1 MKKVFVIFCVFVLFL
16 SQALAKTSKPKKF
29 CKYGYRIEY
38 KADGTPSYVK
48 YLDSSLVL
56 AEQYFPWGVCFLKPD
71 FLSSKRSQ
79 TSSREDE
86 WTRDAM
92 RAWNIKYENYKYNR
106 WGSYDVM
113 NIPAGPLFVESCNR
127 NKYNIIY
134 PKKEELYDPANGE
147 DTIAYYK
154 PYDYWWD
161 FVTFYGVIAMD
172 SNTRWN
178 RAHFVNVMV
187 HELGHALG
195 IPHAPK
201 GSSEFMIAKG
211 FGCDDYNTTDIC
223 EFTDYDWVVF
233 LDPYD
238 PPTKEYNNKMRR
250 MISKQEFELYEACY
264 WDPTRYCP

>member
-1 MKKVFVIFCVFVLFL
+1 MKTTLIIFCVFVLL
-16 SQALAKTSKPKKF
+16 SSQALAKTNNPKDVLRCSYDAKGLYKRELTILKP
-29 CKYGYRIEY
+29 
-38 KADGTPSYVK
+38 
-48 YLDSSLVL
+48 
-56 AEQYFPWGVCFLKPD
+56 QYFPWGVCVHHHDHLN
-71 FLSSKRSQ
+71 R
-79 TSSREDE
+79 DE
-86 WTRDAM
+86 RDWTREAM
-92 RAWNIKYENYKYNR
+92 QIWNTKYENYKYNQ
-106 WGSYDVM
+106 WGLGYVSG
-113 NIPAGPLFVESCNR
+113 IPEGSLFVESCNR

-178 RAHFVNVMV
+178 REHFINVMV

-211 FGCDDYNTTDIC
+211 FGCDEYDDNIC

-233 LDPYD
+233 LDPYN
-238 PPTKEYNNKMRR
+238 PANAETRAN
-250 MISKQEFELYEACY
+250 YEARMELEDKRILEMLNMGYTPQRFYGCSA
-264 WDPTRYCP
+264 DSTFLCPLY